1 MDTASIAS
9 FLVASQ
15 QQNTRMNVATA
26 VVKMNQQQDQQLLSM
41 IDKGL
46 AQSISSTASPPAGM
60 GQKLDMTA

>member
-15 QQNTRMNVATA
+15 QQNTRLNVATA
-26 VVKMNQQQDQQLLSM
+26 VMKMSQQQDQQLLSM

-46 AQSISSTASPPAGM
+46 AQSTAASPPPPEGM
-60 GQKLDMTA
+60 GQKLDMTV